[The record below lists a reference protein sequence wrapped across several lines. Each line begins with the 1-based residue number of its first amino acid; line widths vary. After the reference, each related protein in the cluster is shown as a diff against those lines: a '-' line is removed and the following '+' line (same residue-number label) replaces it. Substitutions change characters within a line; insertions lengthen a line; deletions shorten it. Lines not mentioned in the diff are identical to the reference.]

1 MLMLEKI
8 KNNTIIK
15 TIFSSRNV
23 GMYLFLIISLSVAWS
38 TARIIQKNYELQ
50 KQIVSLSQEVAV
62 QEQENINQRLRNQYY
77 ATDAFLELAAR
88 RYFLKSFPG
97 ERMYAVPKDVA
108 LANTKPEPEN
118 IASAKKNAK
127 QYPFIIKN
135 WQAWINFFQG
145 KQNQPN
151 QG

>member
-1 MLMLEKI
+1 MLEKI
-8 KNNTIIK
+8 KNNTIVK
-15 TIFSSRNV
+15 TVFSSRNV

-77 ATDAFLELAAR
+77 ATDAYLELAAR
-88 RYFLKSFPG
+88 KYFLKSFPG
-97 ERMYAVPKDVA
+97 ERMYAVPKEVA
-108 LANTKPEPEN
+108 LSYTKPEPES
-118 IASAKKNAK
+118 IATTKNNSKK
-127 QYPFIIKN
+127 YPFIIKN